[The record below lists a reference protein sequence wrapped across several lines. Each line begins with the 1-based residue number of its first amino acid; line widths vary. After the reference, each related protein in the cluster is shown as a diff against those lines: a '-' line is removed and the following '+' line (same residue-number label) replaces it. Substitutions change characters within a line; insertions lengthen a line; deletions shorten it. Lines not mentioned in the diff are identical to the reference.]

1 MKIIVGLGNPGKEYE
16 KTKHNVG
23 FLFIE
28 YLERKYNFFVSKK
41 MCDSLI
47 YETIYEGQKIVFVKP
62 QTYMNLSGN
71 AIQKLK
77 KWYKCDSKDIIIIY
91 DDIDISFETIRYRE
105 SGSGGSHNGMKNII
119 ECLSTKEI
127 PRIRVG
133 IGGLKHPNDDLKD
146 FVLSSFNKEQ
156 IKELEIIFNTVE
168 KKLEEFIAETSKN

>member
-16 KTKHNVG
+16 KTKHNIG

-28 YLERKYNFFVSKK
+28 FLENKYNFSVTKK

-47 YETIYEGQKIVFVKP
+47 CETTFEGEKVVFVKP

-71 AIQKLK
+71 AVQKLK

-91 DDIDISFETIRYRE
+91 DDIDIDFETIRFRVT
-105 SGSGGSHNGMKNII
+105 GSGGSHNGMKNII
-119 ECLSTKEI
+119 ECLNTKDI

-133 IGGLKHPNDDLKD
+133 IGGLRHPNDDLKD
-146 FVLSSFNKEQ
+146 FVLSRFNKEQ
-156 IKELEIIFNTVE
+156 LEKLQNTFENVEEKLKEFVCN
-168 KKLEEFIAETSKN
+168 KN

>member
-16 KTKHNVG
+16 KTNHNIG

-28 YLERKYNFFVSKK
+28 FLENKYNFSVTKK

-47 YETIYEGQKIVFVKP
+47 CETTFEGEKVVFVKP

-71 AIQKLK
+71 AVQKLK

-91 DDIDISFETIRYRE
+91 DDIDIDFETIRFRAT
-105 SGSGGSHNGMKNII
+105 GSGGSHNGMKNII
-119 ECLSTKEI
+119 ECLNTKDI

-133 IGGLKHPNDDLKD
+133 IGGLRHPNDDLKD
-146 FVLSSFNKEQ
+146 FVLSRFNKEQ
-156 IKELEIIFNTVE
+156 LEKLQNTFENVEEKLKEFVCN
-168 KKLEEFIAETSKN
+168 KN